1 MENYTGLNQ
10 QFIDGQWI
18 DGHSNDTVENLNPYT
33 NEVINTY
40 KGASVE
46 DVDAAFA
53 AARKASEAWSK
64 GHPLERRDLLMRAA
78 NILLQ
83 RRDELTEWIIKEV
96 GGTYGKAEVEINQTY
111 NMLIE
116 ASGYPT
122 RVNGLTI
129 PSYTQGKETYV
140 IRKALGVVSMI
151 SPWNFPLYLSMRT
164 IAPALAVG
172 NAVVIKPASQSPVTG
187 GVIIAKL
194 FEEAGIPKGVFNCLV
209 GKSGTIGDYFVANET
224 AKLISFTGSTPVGKG
239 IGKIAGEALKKLAL
253 ELGGNNA
260 FIILD
265 DADVDRAVGSA
276 IFGRFMHQGQICMST
291 NRILIHE
298 SIYDEFR
305 EKFVARA
312 RALPYGNPA
321 DKNTIIGPLIDN
333 KAAQHVLDLIER
345 SVKAGAKLETG
356 GTAQGNVVLP
366 TVLSDVTPDMPIFQ
380 EEIFGPAVGLVRFKD
395 DEEALQLANSTQFGL
410 SGALHT
416 RDLQRGIQLA
426 KRVETGMMHINDQS
440 VNDEMNTPFGG
451 EKNSGVGRFGGDFI
465 LDEMT
470 TVQWLS
476 VQVEPRQYPF

>member
-1 MENYTGLNQ
+1 MEKYTELNKQ
-10 QFIDGQWI
+10 YINGEWREGSTDDVI
-18 DGHSNDTVENLNPYT
+18 ENLNPYDGT
-33 NEVINTY
+33 LLNTY
-40 KGASVE
+40 KGAGKD
-46 DVDAAFA
+46 DVDEAFA
-53 AARKASEAWSK
+53 TAKEASKGWSK
-64 GHPLERRDLLMRAA
+64 GHPLERRDLMLRAA
-78 NILLQ
+78 EILMQ
-83 RRDELTEWIIKEV
+83 RKEEFINWIITEV
-96 GGTYGKAEVEINQTY
+96 GGTHIKAEVEVTQTY

-116 ASGYPT
+116 SAGYPT

-129 PSYTQGKETYV
+129 PSYTPGKETYV
-140 IRKALGVVSMI
+140 FRKALGVISMI

-194 FEEAGIPKGVFNCLV
+194 FEEAGIPKGVLNCVV

-224 AKLISFTGSTPVGKG
+224 SKLISFTGSTPVGKG
-239 IGKIAGEALKKLAL
+239 IGKIAGEGLKKLAL

-260 FIILD
+260 FVILD
-265 DADVDRAVGSA
+265 DADVDRAVDSA
-276 IFGRFMHQGQICMST
+276 IFGRFIHQGQVCMST

-298 SIYDEFR
+298 SIYAEFKD
-305 EKFVARA
+305 KFVRRA
-312 RALPYGNPA
+312 AALPYGNPA

-333 KAAQHVLDLIER
+333 KAVKHVLDLVER
-345 SVKAGAKLETG
+345 SVQAGAKLETG
-356 GTAQGNVVLP
+356 GTAEGNVVVP
-366 TVLSDVTPDMPIFQ
+366 TVLSGVTKDMPIFQ
-380 EEIFGPAVGLVRFKD
+380 EEIFGPAVGLVSFKD
-395 DEEALQLANSTQFGL
+395 DEEALELANGTEFGL

-416 RDLQRGIQLA
+416 RDLQRGIQFA
-426 KRVETGMMHINDQS
+426 KRVETGMIHINDQS

-470 TVQWLS
+470 SVQWVS